1 MSHPIR
7 EAPPVAA
14 TLGRLRHHIH
24 DIAHEPGQ
32 ETPRYSSADLAAL
45 RGIGMELAKVADGEL
60 ARRQKL

>member
-24 DIAHEPGQ
+24 DICH
-32 ETPRYSSADLAAL
+32 TPDRYSSADLAAL
-45 RGIGMELAKVADGEL
+45 RAASMELAKVADGQL
-60 ARRQKL
+60 NRRAKL

>member
-7 EAPPVAA
+7 QSPPVAA

-24 DIAHEPGQ
+24 DITHDPD
-32 ETPRYSSADLAAL
+32 RYSPADLAAL

-60 ARRQKL
+60 CKRAKL